1 MLRWE
6 IKKLTRNVW
15 NLIILAGVICFWG
28 IILYFAEQNGPD
40 QFLVKSSTFWHVLGS
55 LAVGFIILFVNTRLF
70 ILDEEEKVREVILTT
85 RYGKVTVLYKRLMA
99 TVIYT
104 TWVVILLII
113 IQVIGFLIFNHHEI
127 DSVTEFIMTCMED
140 FLYVWIGSVLFSIFA
155 ACICTIFKSHTVTAI
170 ICAVLFGMTYVLRGN
185 LLQHFSFEWFL
196 EIGFFSYLIR
206 ANDIILEHQ
215 LGTLIVWYGLLMVA
229 IIILMIKMQSRR
241 HEL

>member
-6 IKKLTRNVW
+6 IKKLTKNVW
-15 NLIILAGVICFWG
+15 NPIILAGVTCIWG
-28 IILYFAEQNGPD
+28 IILYFSVQNGPD
-40 QFLVKSSTFWHVLGS
+40 QFLVRSSTFWNVLGS
-55 LAVGFIILFVNTRLF
+55 LAVGFIILFVNTGLF

-104 TWVVILLII
+104 TWIVTLLLIVQI
-113 IQVIGFLIFNHHEI
+113 IGFLIFNHNEI
-127 DSVTEFIMTCMED
+127 DSVTAFIMVCMKN
-140 FLYVWIGSVLFSIFA
+140 FLYIWIGSVLFSIFA

-170 ICAVLFGMTYVLRGN
+170 ITGVLFGMTYVLRGN
-185 LLQHFSFEWFL
+185 LLQQYSFEWFL
-196 EIGFFSYLIR
+196 EMGFFSYLIR
-206 ANDIILEHQ
+206 ANDIILEPQ
-215 LGTLIVWYGLLMVA
+215 LGTLTVWYGLLMVA